1 MDWQDRALEILRKEI
16 EEVLV
21 VVPVSGS
28 LNSLIREPLQQMR
41 RGLYHADGRDIPW
54 PLLPLIVCMS
64 ISGRYKR
71 CLPVAVAFQFFQA
84 AADVFDDIEDA
95 DSPHSLCSKYG
106 TAAAVSTAT
115 TLLVLAEYSLARLKN
130 TGISSHLT
138 AIISEN
144 VNLSYIAACAGQ
156 HLDLTVEKM
165 AITEDVYLK
174 IAAMK
179 TASQVRSACYTASM
193 LAGAD
198 DATSAVFAAFGEN
211 LGIASQLT
219 NDIQGIIR
227 GTDIVRA
234 KVTLPVIYALAVS
247 EGESRSQLET
257 NFSSTHTGTVNP
269 DIIKDILYKTGAVH
283 YASVKTEYYRD
294 LALDSL
300 AAAEKLGYKVERLHV
315 FLQ

>member
-1 MDWQDRALEILRKEI
+1 MIWQNRVLRLLRKEI

-28 LNSLIREPLQQMR
+28 LNNLVREPLQQKR
-41 RGLYHADGRDIPW
+41 RGLDPVGWKDTPW
-54 PLLPLIVCMS
+54 PVLPLMVCMS

-71 CLPVAVAFQFFQA
+71 CLPAAAAFQFFQA

-95 DSPHSLCSKYG
+95 DSSHSLCSKYG

-130 TGISSHLT
+130 TGIPSHLT

-144 VNLSYIAACAGQ
+144 VNLSYITACAGQ
-156 HLDLTVEKM
+156 HLDITIEKKLM
-165 AITEDVYLK
+165 TEDMYLK

-211 LGIASQLT
+211 LGMASQLT

-247 EGESRSQLET
+247 EGESRSQLEA
-257 NFSSTHTGTVNP
+257 NFFSPHIGTVNP

-300 AAAEKLGYKVERLHV
+300 AAAEKLSCKVERLHV